1 MFNQNDINRLLQII
15 PIGRQNAI
23 TAPIIAQA
31 LGYSTGGNQVKTR
44 RLIVYAID
52 NGNVILSSS
61 AIAPKGYWV
70 SDDEQEIR
78 TYIQSLRHRAD
89 EISARVVNLRN
100 GWNRLNPQNQI

>member
-15 PIGRQNAI
+15 PVGKQNAI

-44 RLIVYAID
+44 RLIDYAID

-61 AIAPKGYWV
+61 AVMPKGYWI
-70 SDDEQEIR
+70 SDDEQEVR
-78 TYIQSLRHRAD
+78 TYIQS
-89 EISARVVNLRN
+89 
-100 GWNRLNPQNQI
+100 